1 MQLDLAGGLAEALT
15 DSRVSSAMS
24 KLVESAVSAALSKS
38 AADSWLSAAEAARYV
53 YGCDGKTEAFR
64 KLRNANPELDA
75 MGVGTGRLRRWK
87 RTDLDAWIASSPR
100 AQRRR
105 NKE

>member
-15 DSRVSSAMS
+15 DSRVSAAMS

-53 YGCDGKTEAFR
+53 YGCNGKTEAFR

-75 MGVGTGRLRRWK
+75 MGVGIERLRHWK
-87 RTDLDAWIASSPR
+87 HTNLNTWIASSPR

-105 NKE
+105 IEQ

>member
-1 MQLDLAGGLAEALT
+1 MQLDLAGGLVEALT
-15 DSRVSSAMS
+15 DSRVSAAMS

-38 AADSWLSAAEAARYV
+38 AADSWLSAAEAAHYV

-75 MGVGTGRLRRWK
+75 MGAGTGRLRRWK

-105 NKE
+105 DKT

>member
-1 MQLDLAGGLAEALT
+1 MQLDLAGGLVEALT
-15 DSRVSSAMS
+15 DSRVSAAMS
-24 KLVESAVSAALSKS
+24 RLVESAVSAALSKS

-64 KLRNANPELDA
+64 KLRNAHPELDRV
-75 MGVGTGRLRRWK
+75 GVGEGRQRRWN
-87 RTDLDAWIASSPR
+87 RADIDQYLASSPR

-105 NKE
+105 IEQ